1 MPESEDD
8 EPSPNGENKKAPLD
22 IVCSYREL
30 NEQTRELIEGTP
42 YSELPDEV
50 LLKPKVALIFPRI
63 RDAVSA
69 DLTRR
74 IENPKAAEVRRR
86 LQAYLEKRADD
97 PNAARHLRGLQSDQ
111 DLKPKEGSQKMYLVN
126 GQVLQGALYID
137 ADDHVPT
144 IPRRDGID
152 DRSTIVKAHSHPSTA
167 PFSRGD
173 LGIML
178 KSDEYPADKCIYPL
192 VAGDLD
198 FLAIVSSDAPR
209 LPVARLRTELRI
221 GHGFKDMDAYFAEL
235 DELGKALPSTIPQG
249 RPLQFATQLVDTLNF
264 GNQFK
269 VGIYARE
276 SQDKAGIFKRLSIPQ
291 VPIVT
296 GRVQNF

>member
-1 MPESEDD
+1 MPNSE
-8 EPSPNGENKKAPLD
+8 NRKASLD
-22 IVCSYREL
+22 IVCDYREL
-30 NEQTRELIEGTP
+30 DEQTRMSIEGVP
-42 YSELPDEV
+42 YKELPDEI
-50 LLKPKVALIFPRI
+50 LLEPKIDLVFSRI
-63 RDAVSA
+63 RDAVVL
-69 DLTRR
+69 DLTKRV
-74 IENPKAAEVRRR
+74 ENPRAAEVRRR
-86 LQAYLEKRADD
+86 LQAHLEKRADD
-97 PNAARHLRGLQSDQ
+97 PNAAVHLRHLQRGEDI
-111 DLKPKEGSQKMYLVN
+111 KPKEGSQQMYLVN
-126 GQVLQGALYID
+126 DEVVQGVLNID
-137 ADDHVPT
+137 ADNHVPT

-152 DRSTIVKAHSHPSTA
+152 DRSAIVKAHSHPSTA

-221 GHGFKDMDAYFAEL
+221 GHRFQDMDAYFAEL
-235 DELGKALPSTIPQG
+235 DELGKALPSTIPPG
-249 RPLQFATQLVDTLNF
+249 RPLQFATQLTDALNL

-276 SQDKAGIFKRLSIPQ
+276 SQDKTGVFKRLSIPQ
-291 VPIVT
+291 VPIIT